1 VKVWKEMGK
10 RIPSLFSSVD
20 HFKPSFQLSA
30 WTGKS
35 VCPQNIYF
43 LVFQE
48 WRDNKNTIIKM

>member
-48 WRDNKNTIIKM
+48 WREGDKGE